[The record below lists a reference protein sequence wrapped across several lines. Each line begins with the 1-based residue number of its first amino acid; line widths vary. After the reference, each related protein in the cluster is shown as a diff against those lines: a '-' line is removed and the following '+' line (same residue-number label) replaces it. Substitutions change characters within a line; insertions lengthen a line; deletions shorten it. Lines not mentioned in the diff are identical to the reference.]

1 MERRLEARGND
12 IGCTT
17 YKHSATASIDIT
29 SDDPDRAEHV
39 IPAYEPWLG
48 ERERELVTR
57 AVSSGWVSPVGDFIE
72 EFERS
77 FAEFVGTEHAIA
89 TSSGTAALHLALV
102 AADIE
107 MGDEVIVPDLT
118 WIACANAVRYA
129 GADPVFADVD
139 PETLTLQPERVRDVV
154 SSETAAILPV
164 HLYGHPCQ
172 MDRLVEIAR
181 EYDALVIE
189 DCAEAHG
196 AEYRNRTVGSIGDVG
211 CFSFYGNKMIT
222 TGQGGMVTTD
232 DDELAERLRLY
243 NRDGMSTERTYYH
256 PVIGYN
262 YRMSNVHAA
271 IGVGQLGRIDEI
283 VERKRAIANRYRDR
297 LTSHDVTLTDE
308 RSWATS
314 VFWMNTVM
322 FDSPD
327 TRDLAVD
334 VLEADGIETRPLFYP
349 LHRQPPY
356 AESKR
361 GTITVASDRYRRGL
375 NLPSGPTLRDAEI
388 DRICDRLA
396 TLE

>member
-1 MERRLEARGND
+1 M
-12 IGCTT
+12 
-17 YKHSATASIDIT
+17 
-29 SDDPDRAEHV
+29 